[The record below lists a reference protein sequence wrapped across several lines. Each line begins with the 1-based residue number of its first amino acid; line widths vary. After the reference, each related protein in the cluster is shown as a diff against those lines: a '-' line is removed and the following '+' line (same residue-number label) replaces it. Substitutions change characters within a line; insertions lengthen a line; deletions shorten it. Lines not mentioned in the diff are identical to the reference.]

1 MKAKNNSGTPCGR
14 IKNICIVLLT
24 AFFVAAAWLYTKPL
38 RDFFRAEFYMVTGRY
53 REAQTLFEYI
63 DETGKIPGAY
73 DAKKRAMYQRAIAA
87 AGKGNDEL
95 AMDLFYRLDD
105 YRNSRLNF
113 EKMAEVYVDELADIS
128 RYEYALDFLS
138 AYSGDDQM
146 KELEKELRLRIEKE
160 QKSGK

>member
-1 MKAKNNSGTPCGR
+1 MACIQNCPVEAIEYKDITKGR
-14 IKNICIVLLT
+14 
-24 AFFVAAAWLYTKPL
+24 
-38 RDFFRAEFYMVTGRY
+38 
-53 REAQTLFEYI
+53 
-63 DETGKIPGAY
+63 
-73 DAKKRAMYQRAIAA
+73 KR
-87 AGKGNDEL
+87 
-95 AMDLFYRLDD
+95 YRLDD

-113 EKMAEVYVDELADIS
+113 EKMAEAYVDELADIS